1 MTDEYICGHLGDP
14 DFQYFGAVIPPI
26 AQNSLH
32 VFPTL
37 EAMQEFGTSPQDGR
51 YIYGRVLNPT
61 VDLVQ
66 KKIAALERGEKAALF
81 GSGMAA
87 ISSAIMAFVGTG
99 DHVVGVRHMYGPA
112 YRFLTEYLAKFRVEA
127 TFVEG
132 LDPAE
137 FEAALRPNTKAIY
150 LESPTSMYFT
160 LQDIEKVAALARG
173 RGIRTI
179 IDNTWCTPLFQKPL
193 ELGVDLVV
201 HSVSKY
207 LAGHSDV
214 ISGVVV
220 GKAELIDK
228 INGNERE
235 LFGGIPGP
243 FDAWLIMRGLRT
255 LPVRMRQHQ
264 ENGLKVAAFLEQHPA
279 VAHVNHPGLTS
290 FPQRDLA
297 KKQMR
302 GTSGLLS
309 FRLRR
314 SPEGVRKFINAL
326 RMFQIGVSWGGFES
340 LVVKGADDTVRIAVG
355 LENADELIQD
365 LDTALAASGE
375 N

>member
-32 VFPTL
+32 VFPNL
-37 EAMQEFGTSPQDGR
+37 EAMQAYGAAPKDSQ

-87 ISSAIMAFVGTG
+87 ISSAIMTFLGTG
-99 DHVVGVRHMYGPA
+99 DHIVGVRHMYGPA
-112 YRFLTEYLAKFRVEA
+112 YRFITEYLAKFRVEA
-127 TFVEG
+127 TFVDG
-132 LDPAE
+132 LDPGE
-137 FEAALRPNTKAIY
+137 FEAALRPNTKALY

-160 LQDIEKVAALARG
+160 LQDIEKVTALARK

-214 ISGVVV
+214 ISGVVA
-220 GKAELIDK
+220 GSAELIDK
-228 INGNERE
+228 INVNERE

-255 LPVRMRQHQ
+255 LPVRMKQHQ

-279 VAHVNHPGLTS
+279 VARVNHPGLAS
-290 FPQRDLA
+290 FPQHALA

-309 FRLRR
+309 FKLRR
-314 SPEGVRKFINAL
+314 DAEGVRKFINSL
-326 RMFQIGVSWGGFES
+326 KMFQIGVSWGGFES

-355 LENADELIQD
+355 LENADELIKD
-365 LDTALAASGE
+365 LDAALA
-375 N
+375 